1 MASFGVVVFPG
12 TWSDRDCYFAVHD
25 RLRQEARYIWH
36 KERDLSGL
44 DCVILPGGFSYG
56 DHLRAGAIAAM
67 SPVME
72 EVVEFA
78 NRGGYVIGICNGFQV
93 LCEAHLLPGALMR
106 NASLEFRCQQT
117 HLRVESVD
125 TAFTTELQKGQL
137 LRVPVSH
144 GEGNYFADQ
153 ETLDRLEGDGRVVFR
168 YTTAEGA
175 VTEEASP
182 NGSLNNIAGI
192 INEHGNVLGM
202 MPHPERSSDSM
213 LGSEDGLGIFTS
225 IVKNSERVFSR

>member
-1 MASFGVVVFPG
+1 MASFGIVVFPG
-12 TWSDRDCYFAVHD
+12 TWSDRDSYFAVHD

-56 DHLRAGAIAAM
+56 DHLRSGAIAAM

-78 NRGGYVIGICNGFQV
+78 DRGGYVIGICNGFQV

-106 NASLEFRCQQT
+106 NASLQFRCQET
-117 HLRVESVD
+117 HLRVENVD
-125 TAFTTELQKGQL
+125 TAFTTETQKGQL

-153 ETLDRLEGDGRVVFR
+153 KTLGKLERDGRVVFR
-168 YTTAEGA
+168 YTTAAGA
-175 VTEEASP
+175 VTDEANP

-192 INEHGNVLGM
+192 INENGNVLGM
-202 MPHPERSSDSM
+202 MPHPERASEPL
-213 LGSEDGLGIFTS
+213 LGSEDGLAIFKS
-225 IVKNSERVFSR
+225 IVKNSERVFSH